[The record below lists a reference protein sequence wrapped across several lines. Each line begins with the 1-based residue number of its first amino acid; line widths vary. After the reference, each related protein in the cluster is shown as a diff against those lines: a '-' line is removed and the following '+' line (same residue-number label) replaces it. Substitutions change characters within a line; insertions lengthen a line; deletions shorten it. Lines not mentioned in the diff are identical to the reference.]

1 MKDLRYWRESCLL
14 SLLSSFFFFSLS
26 ELRFLSS
33 GQLFLPPSKPPDSC
47 PACDLPMLPWGGRKK
62 SPPKHKAASLLQ
74 LSQQKEYYA
83 SLIKPDSFEEVK
95 LEVIQCAIRRKELAV
110 LLPAAT
116 AELIAKAKSILAEE
130 FQTSKDFIPAT
141 IQHSAA
147 SEDEVEIANNQ
158 EEESLH
164 LLIPSSRRNLLR

>member
-1 MKDLRYWRESCLL
+1 M
-14 SLLSSFFFFSLS
+14 
-26 ELRFLSS
+26 
-33 GQLFLPPSKPPDSC
+33 
-47 PACDLPMLPWGGRKK
+47 
-62 SPPKHKAASLLQ
+62 
-74 LSQQKEYYA
+74 
-83 SLIKPDSFEEVK
+83 
-95 LEVIQCAIRRKELAV
+95 IQCAIRRKELAV

>member
-1 MKDLRYWRESCLL
+1 MVGK
-14 SLLSSFFFFSLS
+14 
-26 ELRFLSS
+26 
-33 GQLFLPPSKPPDSC
+33 
-47 PACDLPMLPWGGRKK
+47 KK
-62 SPPKHKAASLLQ
+62 SPKHKAASLLQ
-74 LSQQKEYYA
+74 LSQQKEYYTFKKKQKECYA

-110 LLPAAT
+110 LPPAAT

-147 SEDEVEIANNQ
+147 SEDEVEITNNQ

-164 LLIPSSRRNLLR
+164 LLIPSSRRNFLR